1 MLIPS
6 ARGRGGKEK
15 GEDYDYVLLLFENS
29 VIISTSILVQGYGL
43 ESQI

>member
-15 GEDYDYVLLLFENS
+15 GEDCDYVLLLFENT
-29 VIISTSILVQGYGL
+29 VIISTSLLAQAWVW
-43 ESQI
+43 